1 MTLGPRAH
9 AQGRLEPLPI
19 EPGSAAVGALGAG
32 LLGGIAGVAWS
43 GALRLWMT
51 QLVAEPRVTSDT
63 VTMILVPGGVVGGLL
78 GYAWHR
84 RSQGLP
90 TSRWLVAAPLGLAV
104 VVLVPS
110 YAVQLATTGQGSGAL
125 AVPLIGMAGGYAL
138 AARGPRRG
146 RILAGLLAGAGVVGM
161 SVAPMAM
168 NPGLAA
174 GYPRAVAAA
183 LLGGSLMLA
192 LIAACAIPHRRHLT
206 PGPRPA
212 TGVNGGPP

>member
-1 MTLGPRAH
+1 MTLGLRANVH
-9 AQGRLEPLPI
+9 DRLEPFAIDPD
-19 EPGSAAVGALGAG
+19 GAAVTALGAG

-51 QLVAEPRVTSDT
+51 QLVAEPRVTSAT

-84 RSQGLP
+84 QSLGSPVSQ
-90 TSRWLVAAPLGLAV
+90 WFVAAPLGLAV

-110 YAVQLATTGQGSGAL
+110 YAVKLATTGQGSGAI
-125 AVPLIGMAGGYAL
+125 AVPLIGMAGGYAVS
-138 AARGPRRG
+138 GCGSRRR

-161 SVAPMAM
+161 SVAPVAM
-168 NPGLAA
+168 NPSLEA
-174 GYPRAVAAA
+174 GDARAVAAA

-192 LIAACAIPHRRHLT
+192 LVAACAIPYRRHIT
-206 PGPRPA
+206 PVR
-212 TGVNGGPP
+212 GGQLV